1 MDDRR
6 YLLASRRHPDNS
18 IPEHALEAHGDT
30 RPQILLY
37 SYVGLLFNFN
47 YGIQILDVTDFQDTL
62 SAIAEHGQD

>member
-1 MDDRR
+1 M
-6 YLLASRRHPDNS
+6 
-18 IPEHALEAHGDT
+18 PEHAIVAHGDT